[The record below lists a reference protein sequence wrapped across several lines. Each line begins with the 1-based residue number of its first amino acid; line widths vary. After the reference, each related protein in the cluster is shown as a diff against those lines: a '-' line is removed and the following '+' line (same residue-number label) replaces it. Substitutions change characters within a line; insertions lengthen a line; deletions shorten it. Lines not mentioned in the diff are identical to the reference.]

1 MGSAAAK
8 NAAGVNGITEG
19 VIWKQLLK
27 FFFPILLG
35 TFFQQLYNTVE
46 AVIVGNFV
54 GKEALA
60 AVGGSTSQ
68 LINLLIGFFTGLASG
83 GSVIIAQFYGAGRRK
98 DTSHAVHTLICL
110 GLAVSVL
117 FTVVGIAFA
126 RPALQ
131 AMAVPDS
138 IMEYSVTY
146 TRIYFGGVTFT
157 VLYNIGSA
165 ILRSIGDAKR
175 PLYFLIVCCLAN
187 VVLDLFFVVI
197 LDMEVAGAAIA
208 TVICQVISVILTFA
222 ALMRTTDCYRVVLK
236 RLRVDWNLLKSMLRI
251 GIPVGFQ
258 STLYS
263 ISNILIQSTV
273 NGFGTDTIAGWTA
286 YGKVD
291 SFFWMISNALGIAIT
306 TFVGQNFGAG
316 KYDRVRKSVRVAMGM
331 GLGMAAV
338 LSVVM
343 LLTRHVM
350 LGLFTNDA
358 NVIALGEEM
367 MFYMASFY
375 VLYMPIEIFSG
386 AIKGA
391 GDSVAPMIITLVG
404 VCVLRVAWV
413 LILVPIWHNLF
424 MLSISYPVSW
434 AVTSAIFIVYYLKG
448 GWMERCI
455 RLQK

>member
-1 MGSAAAK
+1 MSSAVKKSAS
-8 NAAGVNGITEG
+8 GVNGITEG
-19 VIWKQLLK
+19 VIWKQLLR

-35 TFFQQLYNTVE
+35 TFFQQLYNTVD

-54 GKEALA
+54 SKEALA
-60 AVGGSTSQ
+60 AVGGSTAQ

-83 GSVIIAQFYGAGRRK
+83 GSVIISQFYGAGRRK

-110 GLAVSVL
+110 GLMVSVL
-117 FTVVGIAFA
+117 FTIIGIVFA
-126 RPALQ
+126 EPALR
-131 AMAVPDS
+131 AMAVPES
-138 IMEYSVTY
+138 IMVYSVTY
-146 TRIYFGGVTFT
+146 TRIYFGGITFT

-165 ILRSIGDAKR
+165 ILRSIGDSKR

-187 VVLDLFFVVI
+187 VVLDLIFVVW

-222 ALMRTTDCYRVVLK
+222 ALMRTTDCYRVVI
-236 RLRVDWNLLKSMLRI
+236 RWLRIDWRLLKSMLRI
-251 GIPVGFQ
+251 GLPVGFQ

-291 SFFWMISNALGIAIT
+291 SLFWMMSNALGIAIT

-316 KYDRVRKSVRVAMGM
+316 KYDRVRKSVNIALVMGV
-331 GLGMAAV
+331 GMAAV
-338 LSVVM
+338 LSAFL
-343 LLTRHVM
+343 LLTRHFT
-350 LGLFTNDA
+350 LGLFTSDQ
-358 NVIALGEEM
+358 NVINLGAQM
-367 MFYMASFY
+367 MVYMATFY
-375 VLYMPIEIFSG
+375 VTYVPIEIFSG

-391 GDSVAPMIITLVG
+391 GDSVTPMVITLIG

-413 LILVPIWHNLF
+413 LIVVPIWHNLF
-424 MLSISYPVSW
+424 TLSISYPVSW
-434 AVTSAIFIVYYLKG
+434 VITSLIFIIYYLKG
-448 GWMERCI
+448 GWMARC
-455 RLQK
+455 RQRKD

>member
-8 NAAGVNGITEG
+8 NASGINGITEG

-35 TFFQQLYNTVE
+35 TFFQQLYNTVD

-157 VLYNIGSA
+157 VLYNMARPSSA
-165 ILRSIGDAKR
+165 RS
-175 PLYFLIVCCLAN
+175 
-187 VVLDLFFVVI
+187 
-197 LDMEVAGAAIA
+197 A
-208 TVICQVISVILTFA
+208 TPSG
-222 ALMRTTDCYRVVLK
+222 R
-236 RLRVDWNLLKSMLRI
+236 
-251 GIPVGFQ
+251 
-258 STLYS
+258 STS
-263 ISNILIQSTV
+263 
-273 NGFGTDTIAGWTA
+273 
-286 YGKVD
+286 
-291 SFFWMISNALGIAIT
+291 
-306 TFVGQNFGAG
+306 
-316 KYDRVRKSVRVAMGM
+316 
-331 GLGMAAV
+331 
-338 LSVVM
+338 
-343 LLTRHVM
+343 
-350 LGLFTNDA
+350 
-358 NVIALGEEM
+358 
-367 MFYMASFY
+367 
-375 VLYMPIEIFSG
+375 
-386 AIKGA
+386 
-391 GDSVAPMIITLVG
+391 
-404 VCVLRVAWV
+404 
-413 LILVPIWHNLF
+413 
-424 MLSISYPVSW
+424 
-434 AVTSAIFIVYYLKG
+434 
-448 GWMERCI
+448 
-455 RLQK
+455 

>member
-1 MGSAAAK
+1 MSSAVKKSAS
-8 NAAGVNGITEG
+8 GVNGITEG
-19 VIWKQLLK
+19 VIWKQLLR

-35 TFFQQLYNTVE
+35 TFFQQLYNTVD

-54 GKEALA
+54 SKEALA
-60 AVGGSTSQ
+60 AVGGSTAQ

-83 GSVIIAQFYGAGRRK
+83 GSVIISQFYGAGRRK

-110 GLAVSVL
+110 GLMVSVL
-117 FTVVGIAFA
+117 FTIIGIVFA
-126 RPALQ
+126 EPALR
-131 AMAVPDS
+131 AMAVPES
-138 IMEYSVTY
+138 IMVYSVTY
-146 TRIYFGGVTFT
+146 TRIYFGGITFT

-165 ILRSIGDAKR
+165 ILRSIGDSKR

-187 VVLDLFFVVI
+187 VVLDLIFVVW

-222 ALMRTTDCYRVVLK
+222 ALMRTTDCYRVVI
-236 RLRVDWNLLKSMLRI
+236 RWLRIDWRLLKSMLRI
-251 GIPVGFQ
+251 GLPVGFQ

-291 SFFWMISNALGIAIT
+291 SLFWMMSNALGIAIT

-316 KYDRVRKSVRVAMGM
+316 KYDRVRKSVNIALVMGV
-331 GLGMAAV
+331 GMAAV
-338 LSVVM
+338 LSAFL
-343 LLTRHVM
+343 LLTRHFT
-350 LGLFTNDA
+350 LGLFTSDQ
-358 NVIALGEEM
+358 NVINLGAQM
-367 MFYMASFY
+367 MVYMATFY
-375 VLYMPIEIFSG
+375 VTYVPIEIFSG

-391 GDSVAPMIITLVG
+391 GDSVAPMVITLIG

-413 LILVPIWHNLF
+413 LIVVPIWHNLF
-424 MLSISYPVSW
+424 TLSISYPVSW
-434 AVTSAIFIVYYLKG
+434 VITSLIFIIYYLKG
-448 GWMERCI
+448 GWMERC
-455 RLQK
+455 RQRKD